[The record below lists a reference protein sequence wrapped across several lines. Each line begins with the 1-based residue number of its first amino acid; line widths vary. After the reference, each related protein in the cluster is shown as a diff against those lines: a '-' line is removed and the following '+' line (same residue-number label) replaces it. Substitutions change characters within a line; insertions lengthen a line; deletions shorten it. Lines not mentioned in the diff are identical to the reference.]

1 MEDNENQDIPVR
13 SNSSGIPNSN
23 STSPQYPKADIE
35 TWIQRLD
42 SPTQR
47 RLLLQAATHH
57 ADMASSIK
65 AQHDALQGEEFQLD
79 ALSNRRHRENLFAED
94 IRTAIFEL
102 GLRLPDYP
110 PAEQRERA
118 DKVTTAI
125 EEILESIAD
134 QVEGSDPWEKK
145 YDGLEAIRTIFEEVL
160 GSASG
165 VVGNEVRKGVFT
177 WGIHLVNVIGKF
189 TEEELEE
196 LRAFEAQDGSGR
208 MYVEECLADT
218 AALSEFM
225 EVDTYLHMYK
235 ALGILRGEK
244 TEDESEE

>member
-1 MEDNENQDIPVR
+1 MEGNQ
-13 SNSSGIPNSN
+13 S
-23 STSPQYPKADIE
+23 
-35 TWIQRLD
+35 
-42 SPTQR
+42 QR
-47 RLLLQAATHH
+47 RLLQTATHH
-57 ADMASSIK
+57 ADIASSLK
-65 AQHDALQGEEFQLD
+65 SQHESTLVEEGPCQSRPSRD
-79 ALSNRRHRENLFAED
+79 SENFFAED
-94 IRTAIFEL
+94 IRTAIFDL
-102 GLRLPDYP
+102 DLRFPDYSP
-110 PAEQRERA
+110 PEQRERA

-125 EEILESIAD
+125 EEILQSIAD

-160 GSASG
+160 DSESG

-177 WGIHLVNVIGKF
+177 WGIHLMKVIVKF

-208 MYVEECLADT
+208 MYVEGCFADT

-225 EVDTYLHMYK
+225 EVDTYLDMYK

-244 TEDESEE
+244 TQDDSEE